1 MLWVWAFV
9 AYILGSVPFG
19 LIVARLHGVDLR
31 GQGSGNIG
39 ATNALRVMGRKAGAL
54 TLLGDLLK
62 GSLAVWLALY
72 FSGREAGI
80 IAAAAAVL
88 GHDFSVF
95 AGFKGGK
102 GVATSFGV
110 LLALEPVL
118 AAIGFGAWILTVLA
132 FRYSSLGALV
142 SFGLLPLWCLI
153 LKGGDRTLMALAFF
167 LTALIFFKHR
177 GNIGRLVRGEESRVG
192 KPS

>member
-1 MLWVWAFV
+1 MPWVWAVV
-9 AYILGSVPFG
+9 AYILGSIPFG
-19 LIVARLHGVDLR
+19 LIIARLHGVNLR

-39 ATNALRVMGRKAGAL
+39 ATNALRVMGKKAGAL

-72 FSGREAGI
+72 FSGREAGL

-88 GHDFSVF
+88 GHDFSIF

-110 LLALEPVL
+110 LLALEPLL
-118 AAIGFGAWILTVLA
+118 AAIGFGVWILTVLL
-132 FRYSSLGALV
+132 FRFSSLGALV
-142 SFGLLPLWCLI
+142 SFGLLPLWCFI
-153 LKGGDRTLMALAFF
+153 LKGGDRTLLALAFF
-167 LTALIFFKHR
+167 LTALIFIKH
-177 GNIGRLVRGEESRVG
+177 GENIGRLARGEESRVG
-192 KPS
+192 KK